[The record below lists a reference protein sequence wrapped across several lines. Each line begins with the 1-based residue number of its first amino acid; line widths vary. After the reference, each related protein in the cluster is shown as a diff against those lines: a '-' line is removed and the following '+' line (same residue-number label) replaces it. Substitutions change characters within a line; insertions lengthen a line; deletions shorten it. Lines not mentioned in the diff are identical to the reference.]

1 MVFAKHSGSAS
12 GQGDHQGAQGK
23 MNIADMNPSRGM
35 DYEPTP
41 FGATPDESSL
51 YPPLPTVMEG
61 WQDDEAVME
70 DEAASLGKPWL
81 LPAAMLLLATLWTGG
96 FLWANQAMLGA
107 DTTPSAALG
116 MIAQW
121 SGPALLIGLLWYG
134 LQMGSTRSA
143 ARMAIAA
150 RALRGET
157 QALEDRLIAMNREL
171 SLAREFIAA
180 QARDLDSLGRQSV
193 ERLSQ
198 HSERLSTLVQG
209 NAEQLDVIGNVGT
222 AALANMEQL
231 RAQLPV
237 IASATKDVTS
247 NIGNAGRV
255 AQAHL
260 ADMVLGLNR
269 LNDFGMASERQVET
283 LRERVAAAM
292 EELEARSTQLDEA
305 MQRQFEALEQRSQG
319 FAMDLERHES
329 DAHDAL
335 RRRAATLSEEISG
348 TQAKLDS
355 EEEQSLTSLRARL
368 SGLRDEAATV
378 ARALRDTEVTA
389 KSEWQASLARIT
401 AQLEEFDQISQ
412 RQNIDRL
419 AEARALSEAGQ
430 TALLRF
436 EALDA
441 RLSAIGEA
449 NRSAMEDV
457 IARMAA
463 MERGLKEADRG
474 VAGLTDSSVRLLDLI
489 QASARYS
496 AQELPKALTESEE
509 RLNTYASRVDT
520 LGQTMAGARSEGEA
534 LADHVATAEARL
546 AAATQALTV
555 LHDGLDNRVD
565 EHGKAL
571 AALRASLAVMA
582 QDTVQLSAQ
591 ARGELTAAIETLTVA
606 ARNAVAAI
614 EEEGAQR
621 VSALAARLGTD
632 SAASIERAMRNQSAE
647 IAGHLEQSAAHA
659 AGLAKE
665 AASQLRSQMSQV
677 DELAGNLERRVSEA
691 RARAEEQVDNDFAR
705 RVALI
710 TETLNS
716 SAIDIA
722 KALDADVGE
731 TAWAAY
737 LRGERGIFT
746 RRAVKLL
753 DNAEARSVL
762 ATYEGDAHFAAE
774 VNRYIHDFEALL
786 RQLLSTRDGHALGV
800 TLLSSDVGKLYVALA
815 QAIERLRS

>member
-1 MVFAKHSGSAS
+1 
-12 GQGDHQGAQGK
+12 
-23 MNIADMNPSRGM
+23 MNIADMNPSRGV
-35 DYEPTP
+35 DYEPVP
-41 FGATPDESSL
+41 FGAMSDDAGL
-51 YPPLPTVMEG
+51 YPPVPAQSEG
-61 WQDDEAVME
+61 WREEEPVSQDA
-70 DEAASLGKPWL
+70 AASPNKRWL
-81 LPAAMLLLATLWTGG
+81 MPAAMILLATLWTAG
-96 FLWANQAMLGA
+96 FLWANRAMLGV
-107 DTTPSAALG
+107 DTAPSVILG
-116 MIAQW
+116 MVAQW
-121 SGPALLIGLLWYG
+121 SGPAVLIGLVWSAM
-134 LQMGSTRSA
+134 QMGGARSA
-143 ARMAIAA
+143 TRMGDAA
-150 RALRGET
+150 RTLRAET
-157 QALEDRLIAMNREL
+157 LALEERLIAMNREL

-198 HSERLSTLVQG
+198 HSERLSALVQD
-209 NAEQLDVIGNVGT
+209 NAEKLDVIGTVGT
-222 AALANMEQL
+222 AALSNMEQL

-260 ADMVLGLNR
+260 TDMVFGLNR
-269 LNDFGMASERQVET
+269 LNEFGMASERQVET
-283 LRERVAAAM
+283 LRERVAAAL
-292 EELEARSTQLDEA
+292 EDLEARSGQLDQAIE
-305 MQRQFEALEQRSQG
+305 RQFEALEQRSQG

-335 RRRAATLSEEISG
+335 RRRATTLNEEIAG
-348 TQAKLDS
+348 TQARLDS

-368 SGLRDEAATV
+368 SGLRDEATTV
-378 ARALRDTEVTA
+378 ARALRDAETTA
-389 KSEWQASLARIT
+389 NNEWQASLARIT
-401 AQLEEFDQISQ
+401 AQLDEFDRISM
-412 RQNIDRL
+412 RQNVDRL

-430 TALLRF
+430 NALIRF
-436 EALDA
+436 EALDTH
-441 RLSAIGEA
+441 LSAMGEA
-449 NRSAMEDV
+449 NRSAMEEV
-457 IARMAA
+457 TARMAT

-474 VAGLTDSSVRLLDLI
+474 VASLTDSSVRLLELI

-496 AQELPKALTESEE
+496 AQELPRALAESEE
-509 RLNTYASRVDT
+509 RLSIYASRIDT
-520 LGQTMAGARSEGEA
+520 LGQTMSSARGQGEA
-534 LADHVATAEARL
+534 LAEHVATAEARL
-546 AAATQALTV
+546 AAATQALGD

-565 EHGKAL
+565 DHGKAL
-571 AALRASLAVMA
+571 ASLRASLAVMA

-606 ARNAVAAI
+606 ARNAVAVI

-632 SAASIERAMRNQSAE
+632 SAASIERAMRNQTAE

-665 AASQLRSQMSQV
+665 AASQLRSQMSRV

-762 ATYEGDAHFAAE
+762 ATYEGDAHFADE